1 MRTRWLALSVT
12 LVLAACGR
20 SSPVPSQAAAPATDC
35 GIPAAPAGLVASP
48 GPGPSMASLRWD
60 AADAA
65 GGAPVHRYVVYRDGQ
80 PFAQLGNTLAFGDTG
95 ADASHEYAV
104 AAINTCG
111 VAGPR
116 TLSVSATPL
125 PGLLVDAPVTAA
137 PGVAPPRLYEWPV
150 LDAAGNEI
158 GTRTW
163 RVVTGLGNCCETYV
177 ATDAAGNLYEY
188 GGTSI
193 YISKDEGQTW
203 STVSNVLPNVQ
214 AEGALVGAPGGD
226 MLGVNWDVYTGDQ
239 LFSHKYVAAT
249 GKWYTSRTPIHQ
261 PAFDRPWVAVV
272 EGPFNIQGLIVPY
285 ISFLMSGY
293 AHGDLMF
300 VSYDGLNYQ
309 VPDTSLLATGIVPLK
324 LEFPPDPDRDWNQS
338 IQRSTVYPLDGGA
351 GLRDTALLAS
361 SECTAAALLTETGA
375 WTCPDWVDAM
385 LAPQSGEIV
394 RVDSAGALHVTT
406 VETGSPRL
414 SHRISRDAGRT
425 WETLR
430 LRLPRGLAAV
440 EEFDV
445 QANAALDQ
453 VVIVTHASKTADG
466 NGQDQDVLF
475 RITGLKDTLV
485 LKEILLVGEGNHV
498 FGSSLNSAN
507 DRFDYTTV
515 ALTAGGRAAMSFGDR
530 RHVPPAIAIEVTE

>member
-1 MRTRWLALSVT
+1 MRAAPSALALSV
-12 LVLAACGR
+12 LLAACG
-20 SSPVPSQAAAPATDC
+20 SSAPPPAVPSAVADC
-35 GIPAAPAGLVASP
+35 GVPAAPMNLVTSA
-48 GPGPSMASLRWD
+48 GPGLAMSSLRWD

-80 PFAQLGNTLAFGDTG
+80 VFARLGNTLAYGDLGTTET
-95 ADASHEYAV
+95 HEYAV
-104 AAINTCG
+104 AAVNTCG
-111 VAGPR
+111 AEGPKSE
-116 TLSVSATPL
+116 TASATPL
-125 PGLLVDAPVTAA
+125 PGTLIEAPVSAA
-137 PGVAPPRLYEWPV
+137 PGVASAKLYEWPV
-150 LDAAGNEI
+150 LDAAGNQT

-188 GGTSI
+188 GGTLI
-193 YISKDEGQTW
+193 YVSKDEGQTW
-203 STVSNVLPNVQ
+203 SSVSNVLPNLQ

-226 MLGVNWDVYTGDQ
+226 MLGVNWDAYTGDAV
-239 LFSHKYVAAT
+239 FSHKYVAAT
-249 GKWYTSRTPIHQ
+249 GKWYTSRTPLHQ
-261 PAFDRPWVAVV
+261 PLFDRPWVAVV
-272 EGPFNIQGLIVPY
+272 EGPFTIQGLVVPY

-293 AHGDLMF
+293 AHGDLMY

-309 VPDTSLLATGIVPLK
+309 LPDTSLLATGLVPLK

-361 SECTAAALLTETGA
+361 SECAAAALLTEAGA
-375 WTCPDWVDAM
+375 WTCPDWVDAI
-385 LAPQSGEIV
+385 LAPASGEIV
-394 RVDSAGALHVTT
+394 RVDSAGALHVTAID
-406 VETGSPRL
+406 GARL
-414 SHRISRDAGRT
+414 QHRTSRDGGRS
-425 WETLR
+425 WDVLKF
-430 LRLPRGLAAV
+430 RLPRGLVQV

-466 NGQDQDVLF
+466 LGQDQDVLF
-475 RITGLKDTLV
+475 RITGLKDKLV
-485 LKEILLVGEGNHV
+485 LKEILLVGDGNHV
-498 FGSSLNSAN
+498 FGSSLGSSE